1 MSAPSHKR
9 TYSDPL
15 EDQES
20 GQGGQ
25 RDAGSLGLEKDPDK
39 TFIGRNETGFDF
51 LGYHFGPAGLSVAKK
66 TIEIFVARA
75 TQAGR
80 MPKPPPAPARK
91 AGWHVRQNSRRSS

>member
-1 MSAPSHKR
+1 MLRALRGRHPGAQP
-9 TYSDPL
+9 DPL

-51 LGYHFGPAGLSVAKK
+51 LCYHFGPDRVFGGNNIV
-66 TIEIFVARA
+66 
-75 TQAGR
+75 
-80 MPKPPPAPARK
+80 
-91 AGWHVRQNSRRSS
+91 